1 MWAAL
6 HGVATLE
13 KPARSDYRR
22 LGPLDRSA
30 LLETLIRRIA
40 RLPRHSSVL

>member
-1 MWAAL
+1 
-6 HGVATLE
+6 VATLE